1 MNSFNSIKKPT
12 YFYLPDG
19 KIVINYMYGWPKQP
33 HSNITKITYI
43 FPDYDK
49 KRNYSNK
56 KYSVTEKDR
65 IESIKHTAKV
75 YELTYLKE
83 KKEKEIASLKYYRNK
98 YSISRIAELEKDIED
113 IENSINK
120 NKNSIHPYFYNTQTT
135 IYPHQQEVISD
146 ILNEIAHIT
155 QAKFVA
161 SNPEFDADIK
171 FGFYDDFHISH
182 GSIEFSYTTR
192 GFATYPSG
200 YSTPIKKINID
211 EQYQYSGT
219 IFLNLS
225 SHQYYKIIHQN
236 DLDNYIKTEGNIGDA
251 FNFKDNGTVL
261 IIKKNNT
268 LIETLKNNKYQPGTY
283 HYKVVLHEVGH
294 ALGLSHSWQYLEY
307 KDKNHVLASLKY
319 SVMGYDIPTSEHA
332 DFGGLYPMTFM
343 LLDILLLQQLY
354 GENMTTRLENNIYGF
369 HSNTG
374 RVAYSLKSIE
384 DKLVSCIW
392 DSGGIDTLDF
402 SLYTVNQVIN
412 LNEGSFSDIGGL
424 RSNISIAYKTIIE
437 NAIGGKG
444 DDTIIG
450 NSANNELI
458 GGDGNDTINGGLGND
473 HLYGGMGNDILYG
486 DIGNDYLYG
495 GIGDDIL
502 HGGMGNDILHGS
514 MGNDYLYGNKG
525 NDKLFGGDGDD
536 TLVDYYGNNTFIGGK
551 GNDLL
556 FSISKA
562 GRNELQGGEGNDI
575 FYCGLGT
582 NLLYGEQGN
591 DTFNFLCYKGAKS
604 YNLIFDFNTNED
616 KIIFVD
622 QNYKKIDISKMKR
635 VEQLS
640 GNENEIVLH
649 NDIHTNKTT
658 ITISTANNDHHSTI
672 FIKLEG
678 ILSYNDLLDI

>member
-33 HSNITKITYI
+33 HSNITKINYI

-83 KKEKEIASLKYYRNK
+83 KKEKEIASLKYDMNK

-113 IENSINK
+113 IENSIIFH
-120 NKNSIHPYFYNTQTT
+120 KNSIHPYFYNTQTT

-146 ILNEIAHIT
+146 ILSEIAHIT

-192 GFATYPSG
+192 GFATYPSR

-225 SHQYYKIIHQN
+225 SHQYYKIIHQH

-261 IIKKNNT
+261 IIKKTNT

-283 HYKVVLHEVGH
+283 HYKVILHEVGH
-294 ALGLSHSWQYLEY
+294 ALGLNHSWQYLEY

-343 LLDILLLQQLY
+343 LLDILLLQYLY
-354 GENMTTRLENNIYGF
+354 GPNMTTRLENNIYGF

-374 RVAYSLKSIE
+374 RAAYSLKSIE

-412 LNEGSFSDIGGL
+412 LNEGCFSDIGGL

-437 NAIGGKG
+437 NAIGGSG
-444 DDTIIG
+444 HDTIIG
-450 NSANNELI
+450 NSANNELL
-458 GGDGNDTINGGLGND
+458 GGDGNDTIDGGLGND

-486 DIGNDYLYG
+486 DIGND
-495 GIGDDIL
+495 
-502 HGGMGNDILHGS
+502 
-514 MGNDYLYGNKG
+514 
-525 NDKLFGGDGDD
+525 
-536 TLVDYYGNNTFIGGK
+536 
-551 GNDLL
+551 LL

-562 GRNELQGGEGNDI
+562 GHNELQGGEGNDI

-591 DTFNFLCYKGAKS
+591 DTFNFLCHKGAKS

-678 ILSYNDLLDI
+678 ILSYNDLLDM

>member
-12 YFYLPDG
+12 HVYLPDG

-43 FPDYDK
+43 FPDYNK
-49 KRNYSNK
+49 KREHLNK
-56 KYSVTEKDR
+56 IYSVTEEDR
-65 IESIKHTAKV
+65 IKLIKHTAKL

-83 KKEKEIASLKYYRNK
+83 KKEKEITSLKYDTNI
-98 YSISRIAELEKDIED
+98 YSKRKKTELEKE
-113 IENSINK
+113 IENIENDIIFYK
-120 NKNSIHPYFYNTQTT
+120 NNIHPYFYNTQTT

-146 ILNEIAHIT
+146 ILSEISRIT
-155 QAKFVA
+155 QIEFVA
-161 SNPEFDADIK
+161 SDPEYDADIK
-171 FGFYDDFHISH
+171 FGFYDDFHTRH
-182 GSIEFSYTTR
+182 GAKEFSYTTR
-192 GFATYPSG
+192 GFATYPSW
-200 YSTPIKKINID
+200 YLTPIKKVNID
-211 EQYQYSGT
+211 EQYQTSGT

-225 SHQYYKIIHQN
+225 SHQYDKIIHKN
-236 DLDNYIKTEGNIGDA
+236 GLDYYIKTEGNIGDV
-251 FNFKDNGTVL
+251 FNFYDNDTIL

-268 LIETLKNNKYQPGTY
+268 LIEELKNNKYQLGTY
-283 HYKVVLHEVGH
+283 HYTVVLHEVGH
-294 ALGLSHSWQYLEY
+294 ALGLNHSWQYLEN
-307 KDKNHVLASLKY
+307 KDKNHVLASFKY
-319 SVMGYDIPTSEHA
+319 SVMGYSLPTAEHA
-332 DFGGLYPMTFM
+332 DFDGLYPMTFM
-343 LLDILLLQQLY
+343 LADIVLLQSIY
-354 GENMTTRLENNIYGF
+354 GPKMTARLENNIYGF
-369 HSNTG
+369 NSNTG
-374 RVAYSLKSIE
+374 RAAYSLNNID

-424 RSNISIAYKTIIE
+424 RCNISIAYNTIIE
-437 NAIGGKG
+437 NAIGGAG
-444 DDTIIG
+444 HDTIIG
-450 NSANNELI
+450 NSANNKLI

-473 HLYGGMGNDILYG
+473 HLYGGMGNDILHG
-486 DIGNDYLYG
+486 DMGNDYLYG

-502 HGGMGNDILHGS
+502 HGGIGNDILSGG

-525 NDKLFGGDGDD
+525 NDKLFGNDGDD

-556 FSISKA
+556 FSISTA
-562 GRNELQGGEGNDI
+562 GHNELQGGEGNDI

-591 DTFNFLCYKGAKS
+591 DTFNFLCYNGVKS
-604 YNLIFDFNTNED
+604 YNLIFDFNANED

-635 VEQLS
+635 VEKLS

-658 ITISTANNDHHSTI
+658 INISTSNNNHHSTI

>member
-1 MNSFNSIKKPT
+1 
-12 YFYLPDG
+12 
-19 KIVINYMYGWPKQP
+19 
-33 HSNITKITYI
+33 
-43 FPDYDK
+43 
-49 KRNYSNK
+49 
-56 KYSVTEKDR
+56 
-65 IESIKHTAKV
+65 
-75 YELTYLKE
+75 
-83 KKEKEIASLKYYRNK
+83 
-98 YSISRIAELEKDIED
+98 
-113 IENSINK
+113 
-120 NKNSIHPYFYNTQTT
+120 IHPYFYNTQTT

-146 ILNEIAHIT
+146 ILNEISHIT
-155 QAKFVA
+155 QAKFVT

-171 FGFYDDFHISH
+171 FGFYDDFHINH

-211 EQYQYSGT
+211 ETYQYSGT

-261 IIKKNNT
+261 IIKKTNT

-374 RVAYSLKSIE
+374 RAAYSLKNIE

-437 NAIGGKG
+437 NAIGGSG
-444 DDTIIG
+444 HDTIIG

-458 GGDGNDTINGGLGND
+458 GGDGNDTIKGGLGND

-562 GRNELQGGEGNDI
+562 GRNELQGGEGDDI

-591 DTFNFLCYKGAKS
+591 DT
-604 YNLIFDFNTNED
+604 
-616 KIIFVD
+616 
-622 QNYKKIDISKMKR
+622 
-635 VEQLS
+635 
-640 GNENEIVLH
+640 
-649 NDIHTNKTT
+649 
-658 ITISTANNDHHSTI
+658 
-672 FIKLEG
+672 
-678 ILSYNDLLDI
+678 

>member
-1 MNSFNSIKKPT
+1 PITESQKKEALKELAE
-12 YFYLPDG
+12 YYKL
-19 KIVINYMYGWPKQP
+19 
-33 HSNITKITYI
+33 
-43 FPDYDK
+43 DYEIEKMKKELKAIEDK
-49 KRNYSNK
+49 DSEGFQK
-56 KYSVTEKDR
+56 R
-65 IESIKHTAKV
+65 IEEINQDIKSKS
-75 YELTYLKE
+75 ERSGQ
-83 KKEKEIASLKYYRNK
+83 I
-98 YSISRIAELEKDIED
+98 I
-113 IENSINK
+113 K
-120 NKNSIHPYFYNTQTT
+120 NIPLYFLATPMT
-135 IYPHQQEVISD
+135 IFPHQQEVISD

-192 GFATYPSG
+192 GFATYPSR

-225 SHQYYKIIHQN
+225 SHQYYKIIHQH

-261 IIKKNNT
+261 IIKKTNT

-450 NSANNELI
+450 NSANNELL

-502 HGGMGNDILHGS
+502 
-514 MGNDYLYGNKG
+514 
-525 NDKLFGGDGDD
+525 
-536 TLVDYYGNNTFIGGK
+536 
-551 GNDLL
+551 
-556 FSISKA
+556 
-562 GRNELQGGEGNDI
+562 
-575 FYCGLGT
+575 
-582 NLLYGEQGN
+582 
-591 DTFNFLCYKGAKS
+591 
-604 YNLIFDFNTNED
+604 
-616 KIIFVD
+616 
-622 QNYKKIDISKMKR
+622 
-635 VEQLS
+635 
-640 GNENEIVLH
+640 
-649 NDIHTNKTT
+649 
-658 ITISTANNDHHSTI
+658 
-672 FIKLEG
+672 
-678 ILSYNDLLDI
+678 

>member
-65 IESIKHTAKV
+65 IESIKYTAKV
-75 YELTYLKE
+75 NELTYFKN
-83 KKEKEIASLKYYRNK
+83 KKEKEIALLKYNENI
-98 YSISRIAELEKDIED
+98 YSKRKIAILEKE
-113 IENSINK
+113 IENIENDIIFY
-120 NKNSIHPYFYNTQTT
+120 KNSIHPFFYTTQTT
-135 IYPHQQEVISD
+135 IYLHQQGVISD
-146 ILNEIAHIT
+146 ILKEISHIT
-155 QAKFVA
+155 PIEFIA
-161 SNPEFDADIK
+161 SDPEYDAELK
-171 FGFYDDFHISH
+171 FGFYDDFYIHN
-182 GSIEFSYTTR
+182 GSREFSYTTR
-192 GFATYPSG
+192 GFATYPSW
-200 YSTPIKKINID
+200 YLPSKKKINID
-211 EQYQYSGT
+211 EKYQSSGT

-225 SHQYYKIIHQN
+225 SHQYHKIIHKN
-236 DLDNYIKTEGNIGDA
+236 DLNHYIETEGNIGDV

-261 IIKKNNT
+261 IIKKTNT
-268 LIETLKNNKYQPGTY
+268 LIEKLKNSKYQPGTY
-283 HYKVVLHEVGH
+283 EYKVLLHEIGH
-294 ALGLSHSWQYLEY
+294 ALGLNHSWQYLEY
-307 KDKNHVLASLKY
+307 KDKNHVLASFKY
-319 SVMGYDIPTSEHA
+319 SVMGYRMPTSEHA

-343 LLDILLLQQLY
+343 LVDILLLQYLY
-354 GENMTTRLENNIYGF
+354 GENMTARIENNIYGF
-369 HSNTG
+369 NSNTG
-374 RVAYSLKSIE
+374 IDAYSLNSIE

-392 DSGGIDTLDF
+392 DAGGIDTLDF
-402 SLYTVNQVIN
+402 SQYNVNQVIN

-437 NAIGGKG
+437 NAIGGSG
-444 DDTIIG
+444 HDTIIG
-450 NSANNELI
+450 NSANNELL

-495 GIGDDIL
+495 GV
-502 HGGMGNDILHGS
+502 GNDHLYGGI
-514 MGNDYLYGNKG
+514 GNDYLYGSKG
-525 NDKLFGGDGDD
+525 NDQLFGGDGDD
-536 TLVDYYGNNTFIGGK
+536 TLVDYYGSNTFIGGK

-562 GRNELQGGEGNDI
+562 GHNELQGGEGNDT

-582 NLLYGEQGN
+582 NLLYGGQGN
-591 DTFNFLCYKGAKS
+591 DTFNFLCHKGAKS

-616 KIIFVD
+616 KVIFVD
-622 QNYKKIDISKMKR
+622 RDYKKIDISKMKR

-649 NDIHTNKTT
+649 NDLHTNKTT
-658 ITISTANNDHHSTI
+658 ITISTANNNHHSTI